1 MRERVEAE
9 GLRALVVDVATGPGP
24 SYGYDIPRE
33 EVAEAAGR
41 RWEELEGKT
50 KGEKIAF
57 MRGAVTLLV
66 SRLYR
71 EGQLDGILAVGGLQN
86 TEMATE
92 AMRSLPIGVPKV
104 MATTVA
110 CGRKKFEDVVGE
122 KDLVVIPS
130 ICDFTG
136 LNMVTERIIAN
147 ACSCCAG
154 MVRAGACAL
163 EKGKKP
169 VVAVTLMGITNTG
182 ACAAIDYLEEHG
194 VQAIGF
200 HSTGAGG
207 PIMEDL
213 AGAGFI
219 DGILDMSLHEI
230 TSGYFGG
237 GFSYGPR
244 SEIRLTQ
251 AVRNRVPLVVTPGG
265 LDFVDFALGE
275 FPDRM
280 DERVYMMHN
289 HKMAHIKI
297 LPDEARSIAREVK
310 DRLAAVDYPVRL
322 LLPTEGMRGNTG
334 PGEELY
340 QPEVDAALLGE
351 LKMLKNPW
359 VQIKEI
365 SGNLNTESWGREAAR
380 EMLEELKEAKARTEV
395 NR

>member
-1 MRERVEAE
+1 
-9 GLRALVVDVATGPGP
+9 
-24 SYGYDIPRE
+24 
-33 EVAEAAGR
+33 
-41 RWEELEGKT
+41 
-50 KGEKIAF
+50 
-57 MRGAVTLLV
+57 
-66 SRLYR
+66 
-71 EGQLDGILAVGGLQN
+71 
-86 TEMATE
+86 
-92 AMRSLPIGVPKV
+92 
-104 MATTVA
+104 
-110 CGRKKFEDVVGE
+110 
-122 KDLVVIPS
+122 
-130 ICDFTG
+130 
-136 LNMVTERIIAN
+136 
-147 ACSCCAG
+147 
-154 MVRAGACAL
+154 
-163 EKGKKP
+163 
-169 VVAVTLMGITNTG
+169 
-182 ACAAIDYLEEHG
+182 
-194 VQAIGF
+194 
-200 HSTGAGG
+200 
-207 PIMEDL
+207 MEDL

-297 LPDEARSIAREVK
+297 LLDEARSIAREVK